1 MRRRTWRSTSHHA
14 RHGRCNHEQPFEN
27 KRRKERESETHEQQV
42 KKNAAVA
49 DTRLSTEE
57 LVQKTVLQAD
67 LAALPASAP
76 MGQSSAQAVRDRCK
90 KIDRDGACPCKPH
103 PRHAAMAEAVLK
115 ELKIEQAGATNNHVP
130 QRVNTPG
137 GFVQNVAHKS
147 WKQIK
152 DAARTAGIKS
162 SDKDVWGVRRA
173 VHG

>member
-1 MRRRTWRSTSHHA
+1 MVAA
-14 RHGRCNHEQPFEN
+14 R
-27 KRRKERESETHEQQV
+27 KRPAGAYSGDAAEAADAAQRA
-42 KKNAAVA
+42 KKPAG
-49 DTRLSTEE
+49 SW
-57 LVQKTVLQAD
+57 QAD

-90 KIDRDGACPCKPH
+90 KIDRDGASPCKPH

-147 WKQIK
+147 WTQIK
-152 DAARTAGIKS
+152 DAARTAGIES
-162 SDKDVWGVRRA
+162 SDKDVWGYVVRFMA
-173 VHG
+173 KAAQQSISY